1 MNLKCLLIIKQHK
14 FNKENILKVKIA
26 ALLILTAFLISCG
39 NNGSG
44 DNLNWETNL
53 ETALQ
58 KAKND
63 NKAVLVNFTGSDW
76 CQWCF
81 RLSDEVFTQKE
92 FAEYADKNLI
102 LVKVDFPRKLE
113 QSMETKVYNQQ
124 LAQQYGIQGFPTILI
139 FNKFGQPVA
148 KTGYQQ
154 GGAEN
159 YVKHIQS
166 YL

>member
-1 MNLKCLLIIKQHK
+1 MVI
-14 FNKENILKVKIA
+14 VG
-26 ALLILTAFLISCG
+26 G
-39 NNGSG
+39 N

-58 KAKND
+58 KASKE

-81 RLSDEVFTQKE
+81 KLSDEVFIQKE
-92 FAEYADKNLI
+92 FKDYAEENLV
-102 LVKVDFPRKLE
+102 LVKVDFPRKIE
-113 QSMETKVYNQQ
+113 QSIETKTYNQQ
-124 LAQQYGIQGFPTILI
+124 LAQKFGVQGFPTIIL
-139 FNKFGQPVA
+139 FNKLGQPVA
-148 KTGYQQ
+148 KTGYQD

-159 YVKHIQS
+159 YIKHLES